1 MKNLI
6 GIVAMMLCLS
16 VDLLAQGVGQNP
28 TNRNST
34 NELLSQEPGR
44 FSFTVVVVA
53 ACIIIVCVI
62 LWIRRRFFY
71 EAAQRVN
78 AHKGIIDT
86 LENHVCPNAHV
97 SGIQATDRKIRLLKV
112 QLKDEERARRAGRP
126 MMTDAEWTA
135 LQNASNSR
143 IANLRALLAWH
154 YEHGSGP
161 RAFNLGYIKVKP
173 EAKLFQDFASS
184 VELPAETYSFPS
196 GESYTRREL
205 WEALD
210 SRAVGSI
217 TFHRGGSQRLDSSEK
232 QRILD
237 EMRHMDLEDVIRKPF
252 EEEWFKSFFPY
263 DTTSFQEFML
273 NAIACHV
280 LLLSECMG
288 AERKRRASAGL
299 PVSFVDRADQVAQQ
313 RSVLEEITKW
323 LEGQMG
329 TIASNR
335 ERWRKYADLGHLLAH
350 LEVASQWAQKGYSFG
365 DVWLDMSDHRKLAFK
380 WGCALFFKAFSRKG
394 EFQVALLFSRLA
406 LPVTIYDGISWMQG
420 SKSGIETAQGTFMVE

>member
-34 NELLSQEPGR
+34 NELLSQEPVRILLAVLAVG
-44 FSFTVVVVA
+44 S
-53 ACIIIVCVI
+53 IVGLIFWARKFLVS
-62 LWIRRRFFY
+62 
-71 EAAQRVN
+71 EATKRMDI
-78 AHKGIIDT
+78 HKGIFNV
-86 LENHVCPNAHV
+86 LENVVCRHARINA
-97 SGIQATDRKIRLLKV
+97 IETTERKIRLLEL

-143 IANLRALLAWH
+143 IANLRTLLAWH
-154 YEHGSGP
+154 YEQAPGP
-161 RAFNLGYIKVKP
+161 KAFSLGYIKVKP
-173 EAKLFQDFASS
+173 EAKLLQDFASS
-184 VELPAETYSFPS
+184 VELSADTYSFPS

-237 EMRHMDLEDVIRKPF
+237 EMRHMGLEDVIRRPF
-252 EEEWFKSFFPY
+252 KDDWFKSFFPHE
-263 DTTSFQEFML
+263 TASFQEFMI
-273 NAIACHV
+273 NSIACHV
-280 LLLSECMG
+280 LILSECMG

-313 RSVLEEITKW
+313 RSVLDEIAKW
-323 LEGQMG
+323 LEGQMA
-329 TIASNR
+329 TIPSNR
-335 ERWRKYADLGHLLAH
+335 DRWRRHAEMGHLLAH
-350 LEVASQWAQKGYSFG
+350 LEVASQWAQKGYSFSE
-365 DVWLDMSDHRKLAFK
+365 VWLDMSDHQKLAVK
-380 WGCALFFKAFSRKG
+380 WGNALASKAYFRTG
-394 EFQVALLFSRLA
+394 EFQVDLLFSRLA
-406 LPVTIYDGISWMQG
+406 LPVTIYDAVIWMQG
-420 SKSGIETAQGTFMVE
+420 PKSGIEVAQPTFMVE